1 MCLSLK
7 IWKPFL
13 IHSRIYS
20 QLTHFPREA
29 SVFETEQKKIF
40 NPHSISK
47 SEIKKKKLIN
57 DNSTGYVR

>member
-1 MCLSLK
+1 MCPSLK
-7 IWKPFL
+7 IWKLFL
-13 IHSRIYS
+13 IYSWIYS

-47 SEIKKKKLIN
+47 SEIKKKKIN
-57 DNSTGYVR
+57 